1 MDVTENSCSGGSW
14 VRCEG
19 QSADSGSACN
29 DTQMIKMQTAGRTR
43 LLEHAAVCRSVQERR
58 DGGGTEQMML
68 GVALTREV
76 VKTLDTMSDQVKDDC
91 TKVKIFGFSTFV
103 KCCEKL
109 NDSLCA
115 AKVCAET

>member
-1 MDVTENSCSGGSW
+1 MLRWVVGEVRGTECGLRECMQRYPNDQDANSRAHAFVGACSR
-14 VRCEG
+14 VPF
-19 QSADSGSACN
+19 
-29 DTQMIKMQTAGRTR
+29 
-43 LLEHAAVCRSVQERR
+43 RSREARWW
-58 DGGGTEQMML
+58 GTEQMML